1 MKITH
6 HSPSPALYHAR
17 DLAGLSLEGI
27 DSMRTLFHVIS
38 RLPDDPDTSREL
50 ARIGLRLANDYHNLV
65 DCERENMEDKAKK
78 EIAQ

>member
-1 MKITH
+1 MKNIH
-6 HSPSPALYHAR
+6 QSSSPALFHAR
-17 DLAGLSLEGI
+17 DLAGLSLEGL

-65 DCERENMEDKAKK
+65 DCERENMEDKAR